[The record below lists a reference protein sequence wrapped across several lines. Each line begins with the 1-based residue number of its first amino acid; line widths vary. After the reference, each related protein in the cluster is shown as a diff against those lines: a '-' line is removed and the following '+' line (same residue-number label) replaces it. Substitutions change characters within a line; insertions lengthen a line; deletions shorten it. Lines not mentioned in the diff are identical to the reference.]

1 MRRPIKILLTLFGV
15 ALLVYLVCKTGPSR
29 ILQAITTLGWG
40 LMLPVAVGGVS
51 HAVRTWA
58 WWLTLVRERCK
69 PPFLRLFALRLVGEA
84 VQLSVAGPVFG
95 DTTRAMLMSPSVPI
109 ASGISSVALDRGM
122 YVVTGALVSVVG
134 ISCTLISV
142 RLPELLRAYAVL
154 LAFGLLAFVS
164 LAAMAFRKHWPVLS
178 TAVRFLE
185 RGDGLKRVV
194 EKRRSAV
201 QSIETT
207 VFSFHREEPRAF
219 WGSLALNLTS
229 HALAVLEV
237 FLILWLMG
245 LKTTL
250 FNAFLME
257 AMTKVVN
264 IVGALIPGNIGT
276 YEGGN
281 ILILGMFG
289 FSGAA
294 GLALAVT
301 RRLRGL
307 FWTAVGIAFLI
318 GLTQSRRIVATS
330 RRARRAAVVPQAP
343 EESEGSQESKGE
355 RDQASVVVV
364 IAACGGRQREFV
376 VPLARV
382 AGLPV
387 ALRAILGAR
396 RAGASRFIVVVDSAA
411 GPRVRRVLETSK
423 RLPETVEWLALPQD
437 WEGETSLP
445 AILRQM
451 ATLSGS
457 GLVLLLGDRTYHPS
471 LHERVN
477 KWEKQDGILTLTTTT
492 GQPVGIAF
500 LPHQAV
506 ISIAQHAPG
515 EIQTVEELHAWL
527 KRTHTVRC
535 EPVPDDLWQRIAGP
549 EDLLRAERKLDRW
562 LYKTTDGIFARLNR
576 KVSIPISRQ
585 LSRAP
590 ISPNMVTL
598 FALGVS
604 LASGAFFAFGGYL
617 HTVIGAVL
625 SHWASILDGCD
636 GEVAR
641 LTLQESQF
649 GCWLETVCDY
659 LYYLFVFTGM
669 TIGLWRTSGALMY
682 PALGVLLLF
691 GAIMS
696 IITTGYQRR
705 RLTGNRSEKYLA
717 LWQEQAGRQRHDLF
731 LWFGRRVE
739 FMIRRSFLPYAFL
752 FFAIC
757 NLIPVAF
764 FLSAF
769 GANLVWP
776 ITLRSIHFFAGGQKA
791 KLAIPPVS

>member
-15 ALLVYLVCKTGPSR
+15 ALLVYLVCKIGPSR
-29 ILQAITTLGWG
+29 LLQAITTLGWG

-58 WWLTLVRERCK
+58 WRLTLVRERRK

-84 VQLSVAGPVFG
+84 VQLSVVGPVFG

-122 YVVTGALVSVVG
+122 YVVTGALVSIAG

-154 LAFGLLAFVS
+154 LALGLLAFVS
-164 LAAMAFRKHWPVLS
+164 LAAMTFRKRWPVLS
-178 TAVRFLE
+178 ATVRFLG
-185 RGDGLKRVV
+185 RVDGLKPVV

-201 QSIETT
+201 QSVEAT
-207 VFSFHREEPRAF
+207 VFSFHGEEPRAF
-219 WGSLALNLTS
+219 WGSFALNLTS
-229 HALAVLEV
+229 HGLAVLEV

-245 LKTTL
+245 PKTTL
-250 FNAFLME
+250 FNAFLIE

-289 FSGAA
+289 FSSAA

-318 GLTQSRRIVATS
+318 GLTQSRRIVAS
-330 RRARRAAVVPQAP
+330 SGRARRAAAVPQAP
-343 EESEGSQESKGE
+343 KDSEGIQESKGE
-355 RDQASVVVV
+355 PDQSSVVVV
-364 IAACGGRQREFV
+364 FADCWSRRGEFV
-376 VPLARV
+376 APLARV

-411 GPRVRRVLETSK
+411 GPGVRRVLERSK

-437 WEGETSLP
+437 SEGETSLP
-445 AILRQM
+445 ATLRQI
-451 ATLSGS
+451 ATRSGS

-471 LHERVN
+471 LHERVS
-477 KWEKQDGILTLTTTT
+477 KWETQDGVLALTTT

-506 ISIAQHAPG
+506 ISIAQYAPG
-515 EIQTVEELHAWL
+515 EIQTVGELHAWL
-527 KRTHTVRC
+527 KRTCTVCC
-535 EPVPDDLWQRIAGP
+535 EPVADDLWQRIAGP
-549 EDLLRAERKLDRW
+549 EDLLRAERKLNRW
-562 LYKTTDGIFARLNR
+562 LCKDTDGVFARLNR

-585 LSRAP
+585 LSKTP
-590 ISPNMVTL
+590 ITPNMVTL

-617 HTVIGAVL
+617 NTVIGAVL
-625 SHWASILDGCD
+625 SHWASILDGSD

-705 RLTGNRSEKYLA
+705 RLTGYRPEKYLA
-717 LWQEQAGRQRHDLF
+717 AWQEQVGRQRRDLF

-757 NLIPVAF
+757 NLTPVAF
-764 FLSAF
+764 VLCAF

-776 ITLRSIHFFAGGQKA
+776 ITLRSIRLFASGQTT
-791 KLAIPPVS
+791 KLAIPPAS